1 MGVAALVAGADGVA
15 VVEAARGGVFG
26 MDEQGHDVVA
36 GELVALVEGA
46 VEDAH
51 VGGVDEVEGLAI
63 LVGRQVV
70 GQGRLAAGI
79 FDLDLAGRGG
89 EVELVVC
96 GQGQVDGVA
105 VS

>member
-1 MGVAALVAGADGVA
+1 MGVAAFVTGADGVA

-26 MDEQGHDVVA
+26 MDEQGHDVAA
-36 GELVALVEGA
+36 GELIAFVEGA
-46 VEDAH
+46 VENAH
-51 VGGVDEVEGLAI
+51 VGGVDEVEGLTV
-63 LVGRQVV
+63 LVRRQVV

-89 EVELVVC
+89 EVELVVF
-96 GQGQVDGVA
+96 GQGQVDGEA